1 MRERAEQVLRQWG
14 VPRRYVGYTYLLDM
28 AEMFPQEE
36 ICLPRFFGLVAQ
48 RRGKGCFQLRK
59 GVGTVVKYLRATP
72 QGQAWQRAHG
82 APLSHFDLIALLM
95 DEAAQRP

>member
-48 RRGKGCFQLRK
+48 RRGKGYFQVRK

-72 QGQAWQRAHG
+72 PGPGLAAGARRA
-82 APLSHFDLIALLM
+82 AVPL
-95 DEAAQRP
+95 